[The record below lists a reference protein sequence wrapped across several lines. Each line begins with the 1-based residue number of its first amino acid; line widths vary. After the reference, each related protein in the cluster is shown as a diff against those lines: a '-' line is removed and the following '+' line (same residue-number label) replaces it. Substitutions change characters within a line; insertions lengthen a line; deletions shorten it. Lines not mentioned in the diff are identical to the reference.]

1 MSARH
6 KYWRVW
12 EEAVASLLHRDLAE
26 RCAAAGYRYEGD
38 GIKVVFLDRR
48 YVLVRHGSSLT
59 IVNADPGSPE
69 ESTATEEAAS
79 LSSELQEEH
88 LRDRI
93 LILHYLERASGAPLS
108 GNMVGFDQLSGAR
121 FYGSPF
127 RGRVELPL
135 VQTFSSRPGA
145 LLESAQ
151 ALGGSAASYGDC
163 SVLLHPFPRVP
174 LAFILW
180 QGDDEIPANGKMLF
194 DACAED
200 YLSAEDLTV
209 LGETVVRRFR
219 ALDTEVEPRRA
230 RRAGAALGC
239 TEGAASTAH
248 APFKA

>member
-12 EEAVASLLHRDLAE
+12 DEAVASLLSRDLAE
-26 RCAAAGYRYEGD
+26 RCAAAGYRCEEEGIRID
-38 GIKVVFLDRR
+38 FLDRR
-48 YVLVRHGSSLT
+48 YRLSRHGSSLT
-59 IVNADPGSPE
+59 IVNEDPGSPE
-69 ESTATEEAAS
+69 ESIATEDAAS

-93 LILHYLERASGAPLS
+93 LILHYLQRASGASLS
-108 GNMVGFDQLSGAR
+108 GSMVGFDQLSGAR

-135 VQTFSSRPGA
+135 VRTFSERPKA
-145 LLESAQ
+145 LLESAR
-151 ALGGSAASYGDC
+151 ALGGSSASYGDC

-180 QGDDEIPANGKMLF
+180 QGDDEVPANGKVLF

-209 LGETVVRRFR
+209 LGETVVLKFR
-219 ALDTEVEPRRA
+219 ALDTEVEPRRPTVPRG
-230 RRAGAALGC
+230 RR
-239 TEGAASTAH
+239 TEGAGSTAR
-248 APFKA
+248 ASFEA